1 MNGGDDRMPKAAYS
15 KEHRE
20 HIRNELVAVGL
31 ELMAKQGIQHTTVEQ
46 IYKKVGISRTFFYS
60 FFPTKED
67 LIVEA
72 LYLQQPKIIAYVQ
85 KLMSDPDLSWRD
97 AVKQFLHACCYGE
110 KNGIAVL
117 TIEEQQLIFK
127 RLSKESYQL
136 FRQKQLRLFGEILE
150 NFGIRADTA
159 RISLFTN
166 LSLTAMVVRRAI
178 PDTLPLF
185 VPEAADETVDF
196 QLDAIVD
203 ALEKFKNTPTS

>member
-1 MNGGDDRMPKAAYS
+1 MPKAAYS